1 VKVAGKLNFLRF
13 NFISF
18 MPIISVL
25 LLIILFLTGLKNP
38 YDPPS
43 LDKFKGKS
51 MPYVG
56 AWQRAKP
63 KARWVWH

>member
-56 AWQRAKP
+56 AW
-63 KARWVWH
+63 